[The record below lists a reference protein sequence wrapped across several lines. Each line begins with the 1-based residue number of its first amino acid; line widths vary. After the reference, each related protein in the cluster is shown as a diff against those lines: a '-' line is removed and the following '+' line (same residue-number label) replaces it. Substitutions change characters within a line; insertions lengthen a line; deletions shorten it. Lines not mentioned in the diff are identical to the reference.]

1 MTDLHHIQARHDE
14 INRRLE
20 EWGRWVRVKP
30 QRWPIAPMFRMYQS
44 KARQWETDPHIHVE
58 INTLAASEMERAV
71 SILPDRHRTAIRWV
85 YVWPW
90 VPDNAVR
97 REIGATRAELESLI
111 NDARDMICNR
121 LKQKMLDKCENVI

>member
-1 MTDLHHIQARHDE
+1 MSISHIPARHDA
-14 INRRLE
+14 INIRLE
-20 EWGRWVRVKP
+20 EWAKWVRVNP
-30 QRWPIAPMFRMYQS
+30 QRWGMQPMFRMYQS
-44 KARQWETDPHIHVE
+44 KARQWEADPVIRIE
-58 INTLAASEMERAV
+58 INTLAASEIERAV
-71 SILPDRHRTAIRWV
+71 SFLPDRHRTAIRWF

-111 NDARDMICNR
+111 NDARDIICNR